1 VNPNVSQQFDAILAK
16 GLRPIS
22 SQRYQRPSELRQ
34 DLLAMRSVNGS
45 LVSGHPQRFEAPLI
59 AQPMGRERLQPE
71 YASQGVPDS
80 VAQAFQSLAPVEN
93 LEDQRLLLPRPEE
106 LPPMEE
112 RNDMAFAALWLT
124 GILGALLVIVFLT
137 RGFF

>member
-1 VNPNVSQQFDAILAK
+1 
-16 GLRPIS
+16 
-22 SQRYQRPSELRQ
+22 
-34 DLLAMRSVNGS
+34 
-45 LVSGHPQRFEAPLI
+45 
-59 AQPMGRERLQPE
+59 
-71 YASQGVPDS
+71 VPDS

-124 GILGALLVIVFLT
+124 CILGALLVIVFLT